1 MFYPYITWGG
11 GLQIAYSEVKRDGTV
26 LVRFELPDER
36 LGFKFLECEL
46 PTYRVV
52 TNKGFS
58 TNEVA
63 QLIDFC
69 RHHAHLMMTGARN
82 GGEF

>member
-1 MFYPYITWGG
+1 MFYPYITWGN
-11 GLQIAYSEVKRDGTV
+11 GLQVAYSEVKRDGTV
-26 LVRFELPDER
+26 LVRFELPDEKFV
-36 LGFKFLECEL
+36 FKFLECEL
-46 PTYRVV
+46 PSYRVV
-52 TNKGFS
+52 TNNGFS
-58 TNEVA
+58 SNEEA

>member
-1 MFYPYITWGG
+1 MFYPYITLGD
-11 GLQIAYSEVKRDGTV
+11 GLQVAYSEVKRDETV
-26 LVRFELPDER
+26 LVRFELPDEKFV
-36 LGFKFLECEL
+36 FKSFECEL
-46 PTYRVV
+46 PSYRVV
-52 TNKGFS
+52 TNNGFS
-58 TNEVA
+58 LNEKA